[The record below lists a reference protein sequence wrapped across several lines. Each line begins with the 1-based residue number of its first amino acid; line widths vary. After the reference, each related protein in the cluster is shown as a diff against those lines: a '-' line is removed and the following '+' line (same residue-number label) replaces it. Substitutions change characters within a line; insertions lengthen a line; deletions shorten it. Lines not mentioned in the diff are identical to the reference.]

1 MLELD
6 HGVKSYLVQISEAV
20 ARRCSVEKVF
30 LEISQYSQENSCAR
44 VCFLIKLQ
52 AEACNVI
59 KKETL
64 AQVFSCEL

>member
-6 HGVKSYLVQISEAV
+6 HGVNSHLIQISEAV

-44 VCFLIKLQ
+44 VSFLIKLQ

-64 AQVFSCEL
+64 AQMFSCEF